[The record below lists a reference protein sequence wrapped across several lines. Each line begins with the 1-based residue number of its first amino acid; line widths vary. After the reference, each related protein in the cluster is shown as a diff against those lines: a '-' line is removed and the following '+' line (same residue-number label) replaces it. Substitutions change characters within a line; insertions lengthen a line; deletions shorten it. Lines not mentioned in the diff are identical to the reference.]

1 MTPYSLARTIAAAV
15 AQDAAL
21 QAWATDEFDKALT
34 VYLGVPSADFPNL
47 ETDAPFV
54 AFGDPERRA
63 AQDKRAVAYGL
74 SAWMGLRVA
83 GMAET
88 GVGNL
93 VEPTGL
99 EAIGDGLALLLA
111 AVSGAL
117 PDRMTIIAADQATD
131 TLGAHDYVDGFL
143 ALEIEEL
150 LVMGQAPLD

>member
-54 AFGDPERRA
+54 AFGDPERR
-63 AQDKRAVAYGL
+63 
-74 SAWMGLRVA
+74 
-83 GMAET
+83 
-88 GVGNL
+88 